1 MDYKK
6 LIEGIDQKKMPRH
19 IGIIMDGNGRWAK
32 ERNQSRIKGHYQGIK
47 SVREVV
53 EISGEIGLEYLTIY
67 AFSTE
72 NWNRPKLEVKA
83 LFKLLMDSLLKE
95 VDDLHKNNVNMHFIG
110 TSENLPKDYLQK
122 INNICKKTWNN
133 TGLYFNIA
141 LNYGGRTEILEA
153 VNSIIADVKSEKI
166 SGEIDEK
173 LFSQYLYTCNQ
184 PDPDLIIRTSG
195 EQRLSNFLVWQSA
208 YAEFWFTDIY
218 WPDFGKPEFAEAIL
232 GYQKR
237 KRRFG
242 DVK

>member
-6 LIEGIDQKKMPRH
+6 MIENIDKDKMPKH
-19 IGIIMDGNGRWAK
+19 IGVIMDGNGRWAK
-32 ERNQSRIKGHYQGIK
+32 AKKKSRIKGHYEGVNT
-47 SVREVV
+47 VRKIVEVA
-53 EISGEIGLEYLTIY
+53 GEIGLEYMTIY

-95 VDDLHKNNVNMHFIG
+95 VDNLHKNNVNMHFIG
-110 TSENLPKDYLQK
+110 TAEHLEKGFLQK
-122 INNICKKTWNN
+122 VNKISKKTWNN

-141 LNYGGRTEILEA
+141 LNYGGRKEIIEGINRLIE
-153 VNSIIADVKSEKI
+153 DKI
-166 SGEIDEK
+166 SQKINEEITEED
-173 LFSQYLYTCNQ
+173 FSKYLYTANQ

-208 YAEFWFTDIY
+208 YSEFWFTKIY
-218 WPDFGKPEFAEAIL
+218 WPDFDKANFLEAIL
-232 GYQKR
+232 DYQKR